1 MVVIGFGMVA
11 HSFVDKLLEYDENKQ
26 YAVTIIGEEPHVAYN
41 RVGLTQFFNNQS
53 IWKPPQSA
61 LVFLSL
67 TSLQQRV
74 ELPW

>member
-26 YAVTIIGEEPHVAYN
+26 YAVTIIGEEPYVAYN

-53 IWKPPQSA
+53 IE
-61 LVFLSL
+61 SL
-67 TSLQQRV
+67 YMCPVDWYHSHDAGRLT
-74 ELPW
+74 